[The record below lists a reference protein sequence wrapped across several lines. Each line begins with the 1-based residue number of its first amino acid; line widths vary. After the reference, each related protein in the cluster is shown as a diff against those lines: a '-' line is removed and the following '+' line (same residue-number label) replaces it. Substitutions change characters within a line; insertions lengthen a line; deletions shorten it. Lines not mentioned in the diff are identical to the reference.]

1 MYHQRRAYNIQLFS
15 VLSPESGLILLS
27 TFESL
32 YHLADDFLEE
42 RLSPS
47 SSLLLDVAPYA
58 SLVVFQ
64 VSLAQRYGWVPLHVA
79 EGGFFAANHVTNP
92 LVCIGWAITVER
104 AMSIDNV
111 RIRFEYVGI

>member
-1 MYHQRRAYNIQLFS
+1 MYHQQRAYSFQLFS

-47 SSLLLDVAPYA
+47 SSLLDVATYA
-58 SLVVFQ
+58 SLVILQ
-64 VSLAQRYGWVPLHVA
+64 VSLAQRYGWVSFHVA

-92 LVCIGWAITVER
+92 IVCIGWAITVER
-104 AMSIDNV
+104 AMSTDNV
-111 RIRFEYVGI
+111 RTRCDYVGI